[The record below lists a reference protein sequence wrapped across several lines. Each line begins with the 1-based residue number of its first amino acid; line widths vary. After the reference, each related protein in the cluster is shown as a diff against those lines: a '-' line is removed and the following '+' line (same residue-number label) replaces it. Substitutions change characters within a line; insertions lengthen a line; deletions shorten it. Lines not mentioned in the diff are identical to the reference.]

1 MDVEKI
7 ISLIEEAKRTKYC
20 ILAGAEE
27 LAYEHAQNLE
37 DELTTVALKE
47 YIKKDPESQDP
58 YSQEKTST
66 QPPQRVE
73 V

>member
-1 MDVEKI
+1 MDAEKI
-7 ISLIEEAKRTKYC
+7 IALIDEAKKTKYS

-37 DELTTVALKE
+37 DELTAEALKNL
-47 YIKKDPESQDP
+47 IKDDPEAK
-58 YSQEKTST
+58 EKTPT